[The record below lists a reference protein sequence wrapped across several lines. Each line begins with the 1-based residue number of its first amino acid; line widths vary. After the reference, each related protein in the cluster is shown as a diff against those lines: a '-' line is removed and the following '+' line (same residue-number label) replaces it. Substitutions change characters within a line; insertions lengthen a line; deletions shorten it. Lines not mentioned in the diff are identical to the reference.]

1 MSKISQKDL
10 LSEGFWN
17 NFTASGIM
25 DNIGKGKEKLRKKFP
40 TTTKALSW
48 AGSVADAVAPE
59 IMNPIRKGTEWRRNV
74 AEKGQRA
81 SMTQDQITMDYIHE
95 DGFHEERGE
104 KLNWNPKRNADG
116 TYTGTIKVGELVND
130 PQTGD
135 PKLGRTYS
143 ADKSTYIVKF
153 DPKTRTA
160 KRVRGPDRQLASS
173 TDQIRYA
180 LEDAGYNTVGSI
192 KITGNNRDGTINVDA
207 YTLTNNVRTLQHF
220 IYNPSTEQ
228 ISIP

>member
-1 MSKISQKDL
+1 MSNKISQKEL
-10 LSEGFWN
+10 LSEGFWDA
-17 NFTASGIM
+17 F
-25 DNIGKGKEKLRKKFP
+25 GKAKEKLREKFP
-40 TTTKALSW
+40 RTTRLASL
-48 AGSVADAVAPE
+48 AGSVADVVAPE
-59 IMNPIRKGTEWRRNV
+59 IMQPIRKQKEWRDS
-74 AEKGQRA
+74 ASEKAKRA
-81 SMTQDQITMDYIHE
+81 SMTQDQITLDYIHE

-116 TYTGTIKVGELVND
+116 TYTATIKVGELVND

-135 PKLGRTYS
+135 PKLGRTFS

-153 DPKTRTA
+153 DPKNRTA

-180 LEDAGYNTVGSI
+180 LEDAGYNTVGGI

-207 YTLTNNVRTLQHF
+207 YILTNIGGNQQRTLQHF

-228 ISIP
+228 VSIP